1 MWCGIRAEAV
11 CGMSISAALFVLG
24 WHHSK
29 LRNWAGVCMQF
40 THQFTNDDELGC
52 FVCCCLCKDVGLL
65 NFLALEVGVWTN
77 ILQCLVKMGAMLLV
91 LGAH

>member
-1 MWCGIRAEAV
+1 
-11 CGMSISAALFVLG
+11 MSISAALFVLG
-24 WHHSK
+24 WHHSM

-52 FVCCCLCKDVGLL
+52 FVLSFVWFGFVCCCLCKDVGLL

-91 LGAH
+91 SGAH